1 METVRADEEAVTQH
15 ADALCELM
23 WATGPVSYAYHFAE
37 RAVFD
42 ALVSRSM
49 RTAGT
54 LFGWDAMYLAMDG
67 DVLLGAM
74 VAYEGPEFRDRQRG
88 LGPLWPEMMEAG
100 IVDADAVKGVIDRSR
115 RASWLNPVIHPGVW
129 YIHAISV
136 APEARGKYVGARL
149 IDQAM
154 ADGRAAGCRALELDV
169 LSDNPATGF
178 YRSRG
183 LELLVESRAPE
194 PEAFGVPS
202 EWRMGIDLR

>member
-1 METVRADEEAVTQH
+1 MDIVRADEVAVARYAET
-15 ADALCELM
+15 LCELM

-42 ALVSRSM
+42 ALVSRSV
-49 RTAGT
+49 RAAGT
-54 LFGWDAMYLAMDG
+54 LFGWDAMHLAMHG
-67 DVLLGAM
+67 DALLGAM
-74 VAYEGPEFRDRQRG
+74 VAYEGPQYRERQRA
-88 LGPLWPEMMEAG
+88 LGGLWPALMEAG
-100 IVDADAVKGVIDRSR
+100 IVDADDLKGVIERSR
-115 RASWLNPVIHPGVW
+115 RASWLNPVIQPRVW

-136 APEARGKYVGARL
+136 APEARGKHVGAAL

-154 ADGRAAGCRALELDV
+154 TDGRAAGCRALELDV

-194 PEAFGVPS
+194 PEAFGVPP